1 MSWAGLNKKTE
12 NRLIDFILEKNL
24 WQITKIHNV
33 TGVLELNFY
42 IMSER
47 DWILLS
53 RNIHP
58 FRSSLWDTTKPKWFS
73 ISIFAWDNEGNI
85 SSHKWLH
92 LGAYSKCS
100 VWPVYKAMKSGFG
113 SNFSSSDNCFL
124 FDQITAL
131 SWALLVTWNYKTQLL
146 EWKGQILQDFKII
159 FPLLLPKI
167 MCVILKIVIMLPL
180 HFWSIFKLFFCC
192 SIFPITLLLPKKKK
206 EEEKTKWDMKHFL
219 NSVVSEK
226 KTTEK

>member
-12 NRLIDFILEKNL
+12 NRLIDFILEKKSMTN
-24 WQITKIHNV
+24 WKVYYV

-42 IMSER
+42 IMSQR

-192 SIFPITLLLPKKKK
+192 SIFPITLLLPKKK